1 MVVGSREKQS
11 LGRQGRVSAEATRV
25 RRLALGA
32 AAARRWRGCGEAHVP
47 GQAGP
52 RERGGYALR
61 VTRYGKPTTRFGC
74 SGRLLVSAVRGPRN
88 SRSPPGV
95 AGSLSPRGARRAGG
109 RRCDRHQGTG
119 EAIVQDHTST
129 SHTKAGPAKGRSQ
142 GRGTAPRPRRRPH
155 PLRVRALTLAASA
168 LANCFGTC

>member
-1 MVVGSREKQS
+1 MKIGVAKKAPLDTEWNADMYMYMRGCEHRVYEVEIGDGGGITRKTEPGQAGPRER
-11 LGRQGRVSAEATRV
+11 GGYAVRQ
-25 RRLALGA
+25 LALGA

-109 RRCDRHQGTG
+109 GAVTD
-119 EAIVQDHTST
+119 
-129 SHTKAGPAKGRSQ
+129 TKALAK
-142 GRGTAPRPRRRPH
+142 
-155 PLRVRALTLAASA
+155 PLYRTVSGYLFR
-168 LANCFGTC
+168 

>member
-1 MVVGSREKQS
+1 MYMRECEHRVYEVEIGDGGGITRKQS
-11 LGRQGRVSAEATRV
+11 LGRQGRVSAEATRSGGS
-25 RRLALGA
+25 RWARLLRAAGA
-32 AAARRWRGCGEAHVP
+32 AGEAHVP

-95 AGSLSPRGARRAGG
+95 AGSLSPRGARRVGG
-109 RRCDRHQGTG
+109 GGAVTD
-119 EAIVQDHTST
+119 
-129 SHTKAGPAKGRSQ
+129 TKALAKPLYRQEDKAFAFVKISWSSCTRSF
-142 GRGTAPRPRRRPH
+142 A
-155 PLRVRALTLAASA
+155 
-168 LANCFGTC
+168 